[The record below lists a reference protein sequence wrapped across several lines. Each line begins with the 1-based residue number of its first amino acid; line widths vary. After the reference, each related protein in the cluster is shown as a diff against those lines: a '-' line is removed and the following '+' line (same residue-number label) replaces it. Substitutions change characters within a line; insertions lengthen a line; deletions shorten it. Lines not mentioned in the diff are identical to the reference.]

1 MSEEVRKAK
10 SAVPRAM
17 FWSIF
22 MNGVL
27 GYIMVMVILVSMGT
41 VEDALASTSP
51 IVAILLHVT
60 GSTAATTAMVAG
72 LFIISFAINLANI
85 ASVSRLTWAC
95 GRDGVLPKQLAY
107 VSGHHLHC
115 TVRILLTGVEGRSE
129 ASSSSPSCLASCAP
143 CQCPLLA
150 ERQQFE
156 LCRIR
161 SHYGTLV
168 HCVVY
173 ILCYCHWEYVV
184 HKVL

>member
-41 VEDALASTSP
+41 VEDALSSATP
-51 IVAILLHVT
+51 IIPILQHVT
-60 GSTAATTAMVAG
+60 GSNAATTAMVTG
-72 LFIISFAINLANI
+72 LFVISFAINLANI

-107 VSGHHLHC
+107 VSDY
-115 TVRILLTGVEGRSE
+115 LLRLSLALIMETNRSIQNIE
-129 ASSSSPSCLASCAP
+129 FLSEPYGLLYSLSAS
-143 CQCPLLA
+143 
-150 ERQQFE
+150 
-156 LCRIR
+156 
-161 SHYGTLV
+161 
-168 HCVVY
+168 
-173 ILCYCHWEYVV
+173 YVC
-184 HKVL
+184 